1 MSEPVRAYRRTLVA
15 LVAIVVLGCGLAA
28 STWHVFG
35 HTWDEPEHIAAGMAL
50 VDRGRYVYDIQHPP
64 IARVMLAVGPY
75 LAGARSQ
82 GSRPPDGKP
91 EGIAILYGSGHYD
104 LYLTLARAGALPFFA
119 LLIVMTFLWGRR
131 LLGDPGGLLAAALL
145 ATTPAILGH
154 AGIATLDIAAAA
166 TCVLALYL
174 GERWLASGRR
184 RDAIWLGLATGLAI
198 GCKLS
203 AIPYL
208 GLGAIALIGARL
220 WERRGRGDARPP
232 VSPAAWSGGVVIV
245 IALVVVV
252 LTLAY
257 SGRFVYLTDKTFGYN
272 HAIDY
277 LFAYSKP
284 KHDAAEQFFRQWPV
298 PEAFPLLLGGIEALV
313 VHNHSGHLS
322 YLFGELRTTG
332 WWYFYMVAL
341 LVKTPLPLLA
351 MGLAGQGLL
360 VQDGLRNRDAALL
373 APVLLTFAILL
384 FASLFSHIN
393 IGIRHVLVLYPFLAI
408 SAAYACVVTVR
419 AAPQGAGL
427 RYAMLGVALAL
438 AAEGAIVVRTWPDYL
453 AYFNVLAPEPEHV
466 LVDSDLDWGQDL
478 QRLSRRLAELK
489 VPAVSLA
496 YLGTAQLPLEH
507 LPPYTLLG
515 PDQRATGWIAV
526 TALARVHAPERFAW
540 LDAYPR
546 REQVGQS
553 IDLYYVPP
561 AAR

>member
-1 MSEPVRAYRRTLVA
+1 MSESARAPRSILIA
-15 LVAIVVLGCGLAA
+15 LAAIVVLGCGLAS

-50 VDRGRYVYDIQHPP
+50 VDRGRYSYDIQHPP
-64 IARVMLAVGPY
+64 IARVMLAIGPY

-82 GSRPPDGKP
+82 GTPPPDGKP
-91 EGIAILYGSGHYD
+91 EGIAILYGSGHYE
-104 LYLTLARAGALPFFA
+104 LYLSLARAGVLPFFV
-119 LLIVMTFLWGRR
+119 LLLVMTFVWGRR
-131 LLGDPGGLLAAALL
+131 LIGDAGGLLATALL

-166 TCVLALYL
+166 TCVLALFL
-174 GERWLASGRR
+174 GERWLASGRLL
-184 RDAIWLGLATGLAI
+184 DAVWLGLAIGLAI

-203 AIPYL
+203 AIPFV
-208 GLGAIALIGARL
+208 GLGGMALIALRL
-220 WERRGRGDARPP
+220 WERCGRADARPP
-232 VSPAAWSGGVVIV
+232 VSPFAWSGGVVVIV
-245 IALVVVV
+245 ALVLVV

-284 KHDAAEQFFRQWPV
+284 RHDAAEQFFAQWPV

-332 WWYFYMVAL
+332 WWYFYLVAL
-341 LVKTPLPLLA
+341 AVKTPLPLLA
-351 MGLAGQGLL
+351 MSLAGLGLL
-360 VQDGLRNRDAALL
+360 ARDGVRQRDAARL
-373 APVLLTFAILL
+373 APVLLTVVILL
-384 FASLFSHIN
+384 FASVFSHIN
-393 IGIRHVLVLYPFLAI
+393 IGIRHVLVLYPFFAI
-408 SAAYACVVTVR
+408 AAAYGCVVVIR

-427 RYAMLGVALAL
+427 RYAMLGVALL
-438 AAEGAIVVRTWPDYL
+438 VGAEGLVVARTWPDYL
-453 AYFNVLAPEPEHV
+453 AYFNVLAPEPERI

-478 QRLSRRLAELK
+478 QRLSRRLAELR
-489 VPAVSLA
+489 VPSVSLA

-507 LPPYTLLG
+507 LPPYTLLN
-515 PDQRATGWIAV
+515 PDQKATGWIAV
-526 TALARVHAPERFAW
+526 SALARVHAPARFGW

-546 REQVGQS
+546 RERVGAS

-561 AAR
+561 VAR